1 MLKLSLLGAV
11 AALVVALAVPT
22 ASAVPPDRFVFVD
35 DVTFQSG
42 FLSDLCDTP
51 VFISLNGTLH
61 IILRTDKKGV
71 LHETDAFQK
80 WALTTSAP
88 DFGTSYSFKFGPG
101 FFKYPDGVPVNIGD
115 PSIVTFLGV
124 GSNIPGLHAIAGRTV
139 VEGVVIDITP
149 EGVPIV
155 DTSGPLISEV
165 GNHEDPAVVRAAV
178 CAALTG

>member
-22 ASAVPPDRFVFVD
+22 ASADPPDRFVFVD

-42 FLSDLCDTP
+42 FLTAACGTP

-61 IILRTDKKGV
+61 ITLRTDKDGV
-71 LHETDAFQK
+71 LHETDAFQN
-80 WALTTSAP
+80 WTITTSAP
-88 DFGTSYSFKFGPG
+88 DFDTSYSFKFGPG
-101 FFKYPDGVPVNIGD
+101 FFEYPDGVYIGA

-124 GSNIPGLHAIAGRTV
+124 DSNIPGLHAVAGRTV
-139 VEGVVIDITP
+139 IVGEVFDITP
-149 EGVPIV
+149 EGIPIV
-155 DTSGPLISEV
+155 DTIGPLISEV

>member
-1 MLKLSLLGAV
+1 MLRLSLLGAV

-22 ASAVPPDRFVFVD
+22 ASADPPDRFVFVD

-42 FLSDLCDTP
+42 FLSNLCGTP

-61 IILRTDKKGV
+61 IILRTDKDGV
-71 LHETDAFQK
+71 LHETDAFQN
-80 WALTTSAP
+80 WAITTSAP
-88 DFGTSYSFKFGPG
+88 DFDTSYSFKFGPG
-101 FFKYPDGVPVNIGD
+101 FFEYPDGVYIGA

-124 GSNIPGLHAIAGRTV
+124 ASDIPGLHAIAGRTV

>member
-11 AALVVALAVPT
+11 PALVVALAVPT
-22 ASAVPPDRFVFVD
+22 ASADPPDRFVFVD
-35 DVTFQSG
+35 DFTFQSG
-42 FLSDLCDTP
+42 FLTAACGTP
-51 VFISLNGTLH
+51 VFISLNGTLQ
-61 IILRTDKKGV
+61 ITLRTAKDGV
-71 LHETDAFQK
+71 LHETDVFQN
-80 WALTTSAP
+80 WPITTSAP

-101 FFKYPDGVPVNIGD
+101 FFEYPDGVYIGA

-124 GSNIPGLHAIAGRTV
+124 DSNIPGLHAVAGRTV
-139 VEGVVIDITP
+139 IVGEVIDITP

-155 DTSGPLISEV
+155 DTSGPLLSEV